1 MFKRILIANR
11 SEIAVRIIAACK
23 ELAIT
28 SVAVYS
34 EADKNSLHVRL
45 ADEAYLIGPPQAS
58 ESYLNKEKIIQLSK
72 EKQIDAI
79 HPGYGFLSE
88 NAEFISMVEKSG
100 ITFIG
105 PSSHSV
111 FLMGEK
117 TSARKL
123 MQQNNVPIV
132 PGTVA
137 PIENADVG
145 LNIAKEIGFPV
156 MLKAAAG
163 GGGKGMRKIFNE
175 SEFESNFQRAQN
187 ESLKAFGKSEIYI
200 EKLVLNPK
208 HIEVQIIGDKF
219 GNYFHLFERE
229 CSVQRRHQKV
239 VEEAPSISVDNETRN
254 KITSAAI
261 LAAKACNYVN
271 AGTVE
276 FLMDKNKN
284 FYFLEM
290 NTRLQVEHPVT
301 EMITGID
308 LVKLQIKIASGEKL
322 DLKQESFRI
331 NGHAL
336 ECRIYAEDVENN
348 FAPSVGKINHHQLA
362 SGPGVRIDRGIEANT
377 EVQIYYDPILAKLVT
392 WGKDRT
398 ESIERM
404 KRALK
409 EYQISGVITNIP
421 IFQWIL
427 NNKKFLDGS
436 FNINFLDED
445 FIPLLP
451 DKWKDELDK
460 DYSEIAAVI
469 SALLKE
475 SDQTAKK
482 SKNEIS
488 NRNQW
493 LNQNYE

>member
-23 ELAIT
+23 ELGIT
-28 SVAVYS
+28 SVAIYS
-34 EADKNSLHVRL
+34 EADKNSLHVRF

-58 ESYLNKEKIIQLSK
+58 ESYLNKEKIIQLCK
-72 EKQIDAI
+72 QKQIDAI

-105 PSSHSV
+105 PSSKSV

-132 PGTVA
+132 PGTVE
-137 PIENADVG
+137 PIENSEIG
-145 LNIAKEIGFPV
+145 LKIAKEIGFPV

-163 GGGKGMRKIFNE
+163 GGGKGMRKIFDE

-187 ESLKAFGKSEIYI
+187 ESLKAFGKSEIYL

-208 HIEVQIIGDKF
+208 HIEVQVIGDMY
-219 GNYFHLFERE
+219 GNYVHLFERE

-239 VEEAPSISVDNETRN
+239 VEEAPSISINCEIRN
-254 KITSAAI
+254 KITDAAI
-261 LAAKACNYVN
+261 LAAEACNYVN

-276 FLMDKNKN
+276 FLMDKNKD

-301 EMITGID
+301 EMITGLD

-322 DLKQESFRI
+322 DLKQENLKI
-331 NGHAL
+331 NGHAI

-348 FAPSVGKINHHQLA
+348 FAPSIGKINHHQLA
-362 SGPGVRIDRGIEANT
+362 TGPGVRIDRGIEINS
-377 EVQIYYDPILAKLVT
+377 EVPIYYDPILAKLIT
-392 WGKDRT
+392 WGKDRG

-409 EYQISGVITNIP
+409 EYQISGVTTNIP
-421 IFQWIL
+421 IFNWIL
-427 NNKKFLDGS
+427 NNKKFVDGS
-436 FNINFLDED
+436 FDINFLDQD

-451 DKWKDELDK
+451 DKWKKDLTD

-469 SALLKE
+469 SALIKE
-475 SDQTAKK
+475 FDHNVNY
-482 SKNEIS
+482 KNEVS
-488 NRNQW
+488 KKNQW
-493 LNQNYE
+493 LDHNYE